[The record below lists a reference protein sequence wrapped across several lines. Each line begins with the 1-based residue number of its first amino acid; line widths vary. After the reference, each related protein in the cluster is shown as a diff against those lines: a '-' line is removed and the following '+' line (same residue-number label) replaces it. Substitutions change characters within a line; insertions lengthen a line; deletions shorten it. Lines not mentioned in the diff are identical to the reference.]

1 MAKGMEAIYT
11 QVLTSSA
18 GTVNFNNIPQTNT
31 DLMIVAS
38 TRCDFASIRI
48 AGAIRFNSDASS
60 VYSDTLLTGDGSS
73 AASGRSQTS
82 FSYLIESTGTSAT
95 ANTFGSNTIYIPNY
109 TSTAFKQY
117 ASECISEHNGTNV
130 NQTLYSGLYR
140 SNAPIT
146 SLSLFPGGGANF
158 IANSTFTLYGISR

>member
-1 MAKGMEAIYT
+1 MQAIYT
-11 QVLTSSA
+11 QVLASSA

-38 TRCDFASIRI
+38 TRCDYAAIRL
-48 AGAIRFNSDASS
+48 AGAIRFNADASS
-60 VYSDTLLTGDGSS
+60 VYSDTMFNGDGSS
-73 AASGRSQTS
+73 VASSRSQTS
-82 FSYLIESTGTSAT
+82 FSYLLETTGTSAT
-95 ANTFGSNTIYIPNY
+95 ANTFSSNTIYIPNY

-117 ASECISEHNGTNV
+117 ISDCVSEHNGASAV
-130 NQTLYSGLYR
+130 QYLYAGLYR

-146 SLSLFPGGGANF
+146 SISLFPGGGANF

>member
-18 GTVNFNNIPQTNT
+18 ATVNFNNIPQTNT

-38 TRCDFASIRI
+38 TRCDFAAVRI
-48 AGAIRFNSDASS
+48 AGAIRFNADASS
-60 VYSDTLLTGDGSS
+60 VYSDTLFAGDGSNPS
-73 AASGRSQTS
+73 SGRSQTS
-82 FSYLIESTGTSAT
+82 FSYLLETTGTSAT

-109 TSTAFKQY
+109 TSTTFKQY
-117 ASECISEHNGTNV
+117 ISDCVGEHNGTNV
-130 NQTLYSGLYR
+130 NQTFYAGLYR

-146 SLSLFPGGGANF
+146 SISLFPGGGANF